1 MKVARH
7 EMPGKWPK
15 MTRPVGNGVIRGARF
30 YSPSKTNPDTLA
42 DQYHIRRGG
51 DGFLDGAFPG
61 ISCLATI
68 MLSLWDGSQAGQR
81 RKNFLPQVNLA
92 KCL

>member
-7 EMPGKWPK
+7 EMPGKSPK
-15 MTRPVGNGVIRGARF
+15 MTRLRRGGWIRGARF

-68 MLSLWDGSQAGQR
+68 TWSLRDSTVA
-81 RKNFLPQVNLA
+81 
-92 KCL
+92 CLC